1 MEQISFFHVENKKQ
15 LAFSKLLTLLFT
27 FVLFFSTSSFA
38 QVKIMYAVV
47 EDGTATFYYDH
58 QRSQRSGIV
67 RNIYNGIQIF
77 DEKDSVTKVIVDT
90 SFSKARPEST
100 AYWFSGMS
108 KLEVIADLENL
119 NTSQVTDMSFMFSM
133 REGEEYGDY
142 QTNLASLD
150 VGNFDTSNVT
160 SMAGMFRGCTRLTSL
175 DVSHFDTSNVTN
187 MRGIF
192 SGCRSLTSLDVSH
205 FDTSNVTDMAAM
217 FSGCRSLTSLD
228 VSHFDTSN
236 VTNMAGMF
244 DMADDVKPFYGI
256 ALLANLDV
264 SHFDT
269 RNVTNM
275 YAMFAGCRVLRNL
288 DVSHFD
294 TSNVTDMGYMFECC
308 GVRSLDLSHFDTSNV
323 TNMTYMFE
331 VCGVKSLDLSHFDT
345 SSVTSM
351 IGMFS
356 FCGVENLDIRNFD
369 TRNARVS
376 NMFSNL
382 NSFLTNLTIG
392 QGMASNMPSLSD
404 CKMLS
409 EIISYISEPV
419 AIPSDCFAAEVKEN
433 AKLNVYV
440 GAKSLYKNVDGWKEF
455 KHVVEK
461 IVVPSKNEVAD
472 FGNGDINEETDLNGN
487 TIGNIYF
494 SIGDENGEY
503 SSAEGCIVL
512 KKSVADGDMDALQGK
527 DIFGEDFNNGYTGL
541 VFMVQAGSGAIKVK
555 AESIGNMTLKVKIG
569 KNAPTTMK
577 LEGKMETSFPYSVTE
592 PTYVYVYG
600 GGEAS
605 STNARPIQRVTS
617 SDKALKLYGIEW
629 IDSEI
634 ANHVESIAEVDR
646 ADGPLYNLNGQRL
659 QSIAK
664 GIVVK
669 NGKKYMVR

>member
-187 MRGIF
+187 MRGI
-192 SGCRSLTSLDVSH
+192 
-205 FDTSNVTDMAAM
+205 

-455 KHVVEK
+455 KNVVEK